1 MKIHSFDE
9 FNNCI
14 DKKRMSVNI
23 NSFKLVEQ
31 TFWTVKKF
39 NFKRTRG
46 ARKELFVNVKGSKI
60 LRNESYLNVWSV
72 WPKKSQKLKD
82 KITKWT
88 LSKCWKCLIKRCSQR
103 PRKEMY
109 PPILRAIKINID
121 YMHIV
126 GTEMCSFG

>member
-9 FNNCI
+9 FDNRI

-31 TFWTVKKF
+31 TFGTVKKF

-60 LRNESYLNVWSV
+60 LRNESYLNV
-72 WPKKSQKLKD
+72 
-82 KITKWT
+82 
-88 LSKCWKCLIKRCSQR
+88 
-103 PRKEMY
+103 
-109 PPILRAIKINID
+109 
-121 YMHIV
+121 
-126 GTEMCSFG
+126 